1 MCLSNLPHWP
11 ENAPATTGSL
21 HGLDGGGN
29 AERTRAAVH
38 CSRTASRTS
47 RSDGRVLFVTDGP
60 DPGRASGAIR
70 RGGED
75 DLVAR
80 PRMQESGGIPVR
92 RAPTVPF
99 GGDTEGTVP
108 DLTDVL
114 IAIAA
119 IESRILRQVRDGAG
133 EIPAEELTNEL
144 PRLSGDLVRLYRR
157 LADLSD
163 RRDLSYATQRKLH
176 RLQNQCVWLYRKAHN
191 ELSFFKKL
199 GLEAR

>member
-1 MCLSNLPHWP
+1 M
-11 ENAPATTGSL
+11 
-21 HGLDGGGN
+21 
-29 AERTRAAVH
+29 
-38 CSRTASRTS
+38 
-47 RSDGRVLFVTDGP
+47 
-60 DPGRASGAIR
+60 
-70 RGGED
+70 
-75 DLVAR
+75 
-80 PRMQESGGIPVR
+80 
-92 RAPTVPF
+92 PF

-119 IESRILRQVRDGAG
+119 IESRILRLVRDGAG

-176 RLQNQCVWLYRKAHN
+176 RLQDQCVWLYRKAHN

-199 GLEAR
+199 GLEARLRALVSEDAFNVYQQLLCAEDEERRLAAHDDTALAACLLAEPEAG